1 MEMIELFYSTST
13 KVQYITKGLELS
25 KSLFVSSLIIGEA
38 NIGKKSLI
46 KSIFPEVP
54 WVDGSDIVNLKQ
66 TLSKHN
72 ELIISNFELYGDY
85 NINDFHGKRII
96 AISDATSFPSHID
109 SLFAFIYTMPSLKER
124 PEDIKY
130 LSEIFVKE
138 AKSIFMTK
146 DILPLDITQIDLTDN
161 IKSLKKAI
169 FEHQAYNTITPD
181 KIEQILYN
189 YFEKELNGNN
199 DYAKYLPIFENP
211 LIMAGLNKF
220 GSQLKLSSIL
230 GINRNTLRKKIY
242 ELGIN

>member
-1 MEMIELFYSTST
+1 MIELFYSTST
-13 KVQYITKGLELS
+13 KVQYITKGLELG

-46 KSIFPEVP
+46 KSIFPEIP

-85 NINDFHGKRII
+85 NINDFNGKRII
-96 AISDATSFPSHID
+96 AISDAISFPSHID

-130 LSEIFVKE
+130 LSEIFAKE
-138 AKSIFMTK
+138 AKSIFMTE
-146 DILPLDITQIDLTDN
+146 DILPLDLTQIDLTDN

-169 FEHQAYNTITPD
+169 FEHQAYNIITPD
-181 KIEQILYN
+181 KIERILYN
-189 YFEKELNGNN
+189 YFEKELSGNN

>member
-1 MEMIELFYSTST
+1 MIELFYSTST

-54 WVDGSDIVNLKQ
+54 WIDGSDIVNLKQ

-169 FEHQAYNTITPD
+169 FEHQAYNIITPD
-181 KIEQILYN
+181 KIERILYN
-189 YFEKELNGNN
+189 YFEKELSGNN